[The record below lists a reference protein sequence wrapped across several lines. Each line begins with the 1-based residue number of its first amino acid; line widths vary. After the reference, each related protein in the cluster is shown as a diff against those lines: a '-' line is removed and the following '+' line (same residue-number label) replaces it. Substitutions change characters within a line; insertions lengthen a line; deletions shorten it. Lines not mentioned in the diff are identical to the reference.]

1 MSGSTR
7 TPSPLAQKI
16 GPAIGK
22 TADFIKR
29 VAVWLSPP
37 PRLCAAL
44 LSLVFAVSLLSWAIG
59 DRVYQSVLF
68 FPQARGTAL
77 RGEPRNLPRTAGREK
92 KAELIA
98 SELLLGP
105 VDPALVSAFPSGV
118 RVEST
123 ILRRGSLYVDLSP
136 DAALADPA
144 KLKIGLASMERSLR
158 AGLPGIGRIVITIGG
173 IEPYKE
179 GLPSAS
185 EAAKKS
191 KKN

>member
-1 MSGSTR
+1 MRPVGAFLKR
-7 TPSPLAQKI
+7 T
-16 GPAIGK
+16 AI
-22 TADFIKR
+22 
-29 VAVWLSPP
+29 WLSPP
-37 PRLCAAL
+37 PRFCAAL
-44 LSLVFAVSLLSWAIG
+44 LSLAFVISLLSWAIG

-77 RGEPRNLPRTAGREK
+77 RGELRNLPRTSGREK
-92 KAELIA
+92 TAELLA

-105 VDPALVSAFPSGV
+105 ASPDLASAFPVGV

-123 ILRRGSLYVDLSP
+123 MLRRGVLYLDLSQ

-144 KLKIGLASMERSLR
+144 RLRIGLASMEKSLR

-173 IEPYKE
+173 IEPYKD
-179 GLPSAS
+179 GLAIPD
-185 EAAKKS
+185 ETAKKS